1 MKRGP
6 TRHHPTENPTD
17 PGWCTTCNL
26 PATNAI
32 HDVPPVS
39 EEQKA
44 YEARKVGGVAGD
56 EREDPWH
63 GYEP

>member
-6 TRHHPTENPTD
+6 TRHHPTEDPTD

-44 YEARKVGGVAGD
+44 YEARKVGERGD
-56 EREDPWH
+56 I
-63 GYEP
+63 